1 MAEPTLEPR
10 DKIEVWKNQAA
21 GMRWYKILDR
31 QGHEIGKTVH
41 GYRTFTLTPF
51 DRQINQ
57 DKAASPEQDLFRN
70 GNFVLIKKA
79 VDTHM
84 DEIESPD
91 SFTDAELTTLVHEV
105 LAKDKTIDAAIHFV
119 ESSVT
124 LGRLL
129 DELVIEDAPKS
140 YIDVVKAKKDSKEDT
155 IAAEREFVSEGGPP
169 EEEVKTPTDIPEVET
184 APMVVTQPEKV

>member
-10 DKIEVWKNQAA
+10 DRIEVWKNQAA

-31 QGHEIGKTVH
+31 QGYEIGKTVH

-105 LAKDKTIDAAIHFV
+105 LAKDKTIEAAIHFV
-119 ESSVT
+119 ESPVT

-140 YIDVVKAKKDSKEDT
+140 YLDVVRAKKESKEAT
-155 IAAEREFVSEGGPP
+155 VAAEREYISEGGPP
-169 EEEVKTPTDIPEVET
+169 EAEVKTPSDIPPVET
-184 APMVVTQPEKV
+184 APMVVTTPEKV

>member
-21 GMRWYKILDR
+21 GMRWYKVLDR
-31 QGHEIGKTVH
+31 QGYEVGKTVH

-70 GNFVLIKKA
+70 GSFVLIKKA
-79 VDTHM
+79 ADTQM

-91 SFTDAELTTLVHEV
+91 SFTDAELTTLIHEV
-105 LAKDKTIDAAIHFV
+105 LAKDKTIEEAIFNV
-119 ESSVT
+119 ESAVT
-124 LGRLL
+124 LGRLME
-129 DELVIEDAPKS
+129 ELVIEDAPKS
-140 YIDVVKAKKDSKEDT
+140 FIDAVRAKKDSKENT
-155 IAAEREFVSEGGPP
+155 VAEQREYVSAGSPSEP
-169 EEEVKTPTDIPEVET
+169 EVVTRTDIPEVET
-184 APMVVTQPEKV
+184 PDTFVTEPEKV

>member
-31 QGHEIGKTVH
+31 QGHEVGKTVQ

-57 DKAASPEQDLFRN
+57 DKAATPQQDLFRN

-79 VDTHM
+79 IDTHM

-105 LAKDKTIDAAIHFV
+105 LAKDKTIEAAIHFV
-119 ESSVT
+119 ESAVT
-124 LGRLL
+124 LGRLM

-140 YIDVVKAKKDSKEDT
+140 YIDTVRAKKESKEDT
-155 IAAEREFVSEGGPP
+155 VATERVYVSEGGPP
-169 EEEVKTPTDIPEVET
+169 EEEVKTPTDIPPVET
-184 APMVVTQPEKV
+184 TPMVVTQPEKV